1 MGERRELAMEK
12 LKLVNALSAL
22 LFFIIFTSVAMAA
35 EEPNLEQ
42 PQEDLG
48 VYQLDPV
55 VVTGTRSPHMLKDVP
70 IETSVI
76 TRQEMERAG
85 IQNVEEALRWIPGI
99 NISGGALNGAAGRT
113 TAILRGLP
121 AQYSLILVDGRR
133 IKSEHIHT
141 GLNLNLIPVEMVERI
156 EIVKGPASVLYG
168 SEALGGVVNIITK
181 SAPEKPTLD
190 VKYSYGSFKTQNN
203 FYSYGARDG
212 NLGYFLAG
220 KLSSTDGADFG
231 LGFRQKNT
239 LARITYDLT
248 KQDTLKF
255 DMGYYENKYDASG
268 HDIKD
273 ESTDFVGGWE
283 HRFEDGGSLNVG
295 GYITRFTASK
305 KNTTNIISLGDVVY
319 QKEIFENHL
328 ITAGLEIRHEDFE
341 REASPHKTECI
352 VSLYAQDEWKLTDF
366 LSTVLGIR
374 MDDHPSV
381 GTVVTP
387 KAALLYELSDA
398 TKLRATIARGF
409 RAPTLQDR
417 YEYHFFHDTYFRDG
431 NPDLDP
437 EYSTSYNLGVEHLF
451 NQSLLGRV
459 SLFRNDFKNMIT
471 EVDTGVDDGGFD
483 VFERQNIKKARTQ
496 GVESELRY
504 SIKDLDII
512 FGYTFLDTE
521 DDEGKVLSYNPK
533 HLFSGR
539 LYYDMKEAGL
549 GFMLSFENALSRS
562 FQNKSGLTQKLSDYI
577 LMNFNVTKEISKNV
591 SIFFTIGNIL
601 DKRFFVYEEGSAEA
615 AFGRTFNVGIN
626 ALF

>member
-1 MGERRELAMEK
+1 MERPR
-12 LKLVNALSAL
+12 LVNALSAL
-22 LFFIIFTSVAMAA
+22 LFFIVFTSAAMAA
-35 EEPNLEQ
+35 EEPNVEQ
-42 PQEDLG
+42 PKEDLG
-48 VYQLDPV
+48 IYQLDPV

-70 IETSVI
+70 IETSVV

-85 IQNVEEALRWIPGI
+85 IQSVEEALRWIPGI

-141 GLNLNLIPVEMVERI
+141 GVNLNLIPVEMVERI

-181 SAPEKPTLD
+181 SAPEKPTLG
-190 VKYSYGSFKTQNN
+190 VKYSYGSFKTQDN
-203 FYSYGARDG
+203 FYSYGAQDG

-220 KLSSTDGADFG
+220 KLYSTDGADSG

-239 LARITYDLT
+239 LTKITYDLT
-248 KQDTLKF
+248 KYDTVKF
-255 DMGYYENKYDASG
+255 GMGYYENKYDSSG
-268 HDIKD
+268 HNIKD

-283 HRFEDGGSLNVG
+283 RRFEDGGSLNVG
-295 GYITRFTASK
+295 GYTTRFTSNN
-305 KNTTNIISLGDVVY
+305 KNTTDIISVGDVVY
-319 QKEIFENHL
+319 QKEFFENHL
-328 ITAGLEIRHEDFE
+328 ITAGMELRHEDFE
-341 REASPHKTECI
+341 RDASPHKTEAI

-366 LSTVLGIR
+366 LSSVLGIR
-374 MDDHPSV
+374 MDIHPSV
-381 GTVVTP
+381 GTVVVP
-387 KAALLYELSDA
+387 KAGLLYELSDA
-398 TKLRATIARGF
+398 TKLRAVIARGF

-417 YEYHFFHDTYFRDG
+417 YEYRFFHNNYFRDG

-437 EYSTSYNLGVEHLF
+437 EYSTSYNLGIEHLF

-459 SLFRNDFKNMIT
+459 SLFRNDFKNMIAV
-471 EVDTGVDDGGFD
+471 VDTGIDDGGFG

-504 SIKDLDII
+504 SFKDLDLV
-512 FGYTFLDTE
+512 FGHTFLDTE

-533 HLFSGR
+533 NLFSTR
-539 LYYDMKEAGL
+539 LYYDMKKAGL

-562 FQNKSGLTQKLSDYI
+562 IQDKSGNMRKLGDYI
-577 LMNFNVTKEISKNV
+577 LMNFNVTKEITKNV
-591 SIFFTIGNIL
+591 SLFFSIGNIL
-601 DKRFFVYEEGSAEA
+601 DKRFIVFEEGSTEA